1 MGSTL
6 TSYASSPKDK
16 DKNKSTTT
24 TMKVEVIDQNGI
36 VVLSDRVN
44 DNDPSLNFNME
55 PLPAG
60 SYNIKVSQ
68 GSEVINITE
77 VKKGLA
83 QTGISYAVYDSNGM
97 MVLSKDS
104 NSDSFNF
111 DLSDLPKGEYEVV
124 VYNHDQVT
132 NKLRVLN

>member
-1 MGSTL
+1 MLLNSQLKGIALAGVLLMGSTL

-55 PLPAG
+55 PLPPAL
-60 SYNIKVSQ
+60 
-68 GSEVINITE
+68 T
-77 VKKGLA
+77 
-83 QTGISYAVYDSNGM
+83 IS
-97 MVLSKDS
+97 K
-104 NSDSFNF
+104 
-111 DLSDLPKGEYEVV
+111 
-124 VYNHDQVT
+124 
-132 NKLRVLN
+132 